1 MPRGNARVA
10 GGRLA
15 GRPLFSPAAAS
26 RPATALI
33 RKALFDRPE
42 IARAAEA
49 GAVLD
54 LYAGAGYLGIEALSH
69 GAERVDFV
77 ERDGAACRTIRR
89 NLEVLGLAGR
99 ARVHRMP
106 VERAFGRVADG
117 ASLAFL
123 DPPFAVDA
131 RAVAER
137 LGGDGML
144 DEGAILVWRRRAPG
158 AGGMRAP
165 APERIGRLVRIDQ
178 RRYGESAV
186 DTYICGAADRAEASP

>member
-42 IARAAEA
+42 IARAAES
-49 GAVLD
+49 GTVLD

-89 NLEVLGLAGR
+89 NLEALGLADR
-99 ARVHRMP
+99 ARIHRMP

-137 LGGDGML
+137 LGDGGVLGD
-144 DEGAILVWRRRAPG
+144 GAILVWRRRA
-158 AGGMRAP
+158 GGMRAP
-165 APERIGRLVRIDQ
+165 SPERIGRLVRIDQ